1 VGTEASK
8 VEKGHDWAVDIVRK
22 HFSVGLERICDPK
35 FLDRRY
41 REFEIKDDPI
51 YAELLKGMD
60 NAELS
65 KTFVSYWT
73 IAHTLA
79 TQSRFWLEDAVAE
92 IIMCQVLERLRERED
107 DQGAKNVEVY
117 SAKMLGA
124 GFFREDARKTVA
136 ELGEHELEHLTAR
149 SPWRV
154 WMKTSVLTKI
164 DTDVGEQERQRPPE
178 RKPFQVRQW
187 TGQQNEA
194 AKLLDQ
200 ELLANILKAM
210 DGKSTSEVTLQCNL
224 LVVDPEKLRDKV
236 SVTAVRFINPKTI
249 SNHAARK
256 QERVNLLR
264 LYGYLVQEKLFN
276 KPSTIRV
283 CVAELLP
290 RYGEFDMSDRY
301 PDYFSTDTYWNCDR
315 LWKFIG
321 VPYEVV
327 PAAIRLV
334 SKEFSKRLIDGLCR
348 LLPGGEPNQKR

>member
-1 VGTEASK
+1 MAEATGILN
-8 VEKGHDWAVDIVRK
+8 EYGWAVEIVRK
-22 HFSVGLERICDPK
+22 HFSIGLERICDPR

-41 REFEIKDDPI
+41 KKFEIKNDPI

-92 IIMCQVLERLRERED
+92 IIMHQVRAKLREREQED
-107 DQGAKNVEVY
+107 RAKKIEVY

-124 GFFREDARKTVA
+124 GFFTAESRKTVA
-136 ELGEHELEHLTAR
+136 QLGEDVLEHITAR

-154 WMKTSVLTKI
+154 EMKTSVLTKI
-164 DTDVGEQERQRPPE
+164 DTDVGEQERQQPAK
-178 RKPFQVRQW
+178 RKPFQARQW
-187 TGQQNEA
+187 TGPQNEA
-194 AKLLDQ
+194 AKQTDQ
-200 ELLANILKAM
+200 RLLASIVTAM
-210 DGKSTSEVTLQCNL
+210 DGTEASEVTLQCNL
-224 LVVDPEKLRDKV
+224 LVVDPEKMRDKV
-236 SVTAVRFINPKTI
+236 GVTALRFANPKTL

-256 QERVNLLR
+256 QERVNMLR
-264 LYGYLVQEKLFN
+264 LYGYLVQEKVFDE
-276 KPSTIRV
+276 PSTIRV

-301 PDYFSTDTYWNCDR
+301 PDYFSTDTYWTCER
-315 LWKFIG
+315 TWRFIG
-321 VPYEVV
+321 VPYEIV
-327 PAAIRLV
+327 PAAIGLV

-348 LLPGGEPNQKR
+348 LLPGGEPNQER